1 MNFVTLEISL
11 SLLLASYTMS
21 SLFRVQGYILYI
33 GCAES
38 TVDILGIFMS
48 KFYNI
53 AEYFYYSHKFYNFLK
68 IYVITFINEFGDPK
82 DVTSSVQK
90 YSDILLLCACCLYCD
105 WIMRTTTSLRYNFF
119 FAFGSETHYLC
130 FFCPIRWT
138 AEACNTS
145 NAFFSRNCIFLIG
158 RWWYLKTIALHYTVT
173 AQ

>member
-105 WIMRTTTSLRYNFF
+105 
-119 FAFGSETHYLC
+119 
-130 FFCPIRWT
+130 
-138 AEACNTS
+138 
-145 NAFFSRNCIFLIG
+145 
-158 RWWYLKTIALHYTVT
+158 
-173 AQ
+173 